1 MGTEK
6 KDIYRDI
13 LRQYWGY
20 DDFRGIQREII
31 ESIGSGRDTLGLM
44 PTGGGKSITF
54 QVPAL
59 ASDGTCIVVTP
70 LIALMKDQV
79 QHLRAKGVRAVAIY
93 SGMKRGEIVST
104 LENCVLGDVKL
115 LYVSPE
121 RLSSEIFQV
130 KLRHMRVS
138 FITVD
143 EAHCISQWGYDFR
156 PAYLEIDKLRKM
168 KPDVPVL
175 ALTATATP
183 QVIDDIQDK
192 LAFKSKNVFRMSFE
206 RKNLSYVVRKAEN
219 KPAFIGYLPYGF
231 PNPDVSLDAFKTM
244 VEHGVDAVE
253 IGLPYSDPVM
263 DGPVIQAAASI
274 ALNNGETIKRVFEAV
289 ETVANAGGVP
299 LIMSYWNLV
308 YHYGVERFARDFE
321 NAGGAGLIT
330 PDLIPDEAGEWIE
343 ASDRHGLDRI
353 FLVSPDSSTERLETV
368 ARNARGFVYAAARM
382 GVTGERA
389 TIDASPELLVER
401 TRQAGAENVC
411 VGIGVST
418 AEQGAKVGSYADGV
432 IVGSALVH
440 TLLADDNKTARD
452 PKEGLKL
459 LAAKSEELAEGI
471 HNAR

>member
-1 MGTEK
+1 MSVQTMYADRKMSAEEAIRFIKDGDTVVVPTAAAEAPTIQAAIGVHRRNYNNVAISQLLPMRKFEYFDPETVANVRTETYFASPVSRGP
-6 KDIYRDI
+6 IHEG
-13 LRQYWGY
+13 WA
-20 DDFRGIQREII
+20 DFIPNYFLEIP
-31 ESIGSGRDTLGLM
+31 DLM
-44 PTGGGKSITF
+44 DRKLIKSDVLVT
-54 QVPAL
+54 L
-59 ASDGTCIVVTP
+59 ASPMDEHGYFSLSLSTDY
-70 LIALMKDQV
+70 AMAAA
-79 QHLRAKGVRAVAIY
+79 RNARAVL
-93 SGMKRGEIVST
+93 
-104 LENCVLGDVKL
+104 LEVNPNVPYAFGDNK
-115 LYVSPE
+115 
-121 RLSSEIFQV
+121 I
-130 KLRHMRVS
+130 H
-138 FITVD
+138 
-143 EAHCISQWGYDFR
+143 ISQVTAVVEND
-156 PAYLEIDKLRKM
+156 D
-168 KPDVPVL
+168 PVIE
-175 ALTATATP
+175 
-183 QVIDDIQDK
+183 V
-192 LAFKSKNVFRMSFE
+192 
-206 RKNLSYVVRKAEN
+206 
-219 KPAFIGYLPYGF
+219 
-231 PNPDVSLDAFKTM
+231 
-244 VEHGVDAVE
+244 
-253 IGLPYSDPVM
+253 GLPYSDPVM

>member
-1 MGTEK
+1 
-6 KDIYRDI
+6 
-13 LRQYWGY
+13 
-20 DDFRGIQREII
+20 
-31 ESIGSGRDTLGLM
+31 
-44 PTGGGKSITF
+44 
-54 QVPAL
+54 
-59 ASDGTCIVVTP
+59 
-70 LIALMKDQV
+70 
-79 QHLRAKGVRAVAIY
+79 
-93 SGMKRGEIVST
+93 
-104 LENCVLGDVKL
+104 
-115 LYVSPE
+115 
-121 RLSSEIFQV
+121 
-130 KLRHMRVS
+130 
-138 FITVD
+138 
-143 EAHCISQWGYDFR
+143 
-156 PAYLEIDKLRKM
+156 
-168 KPDVPVL
+168 
-175 ALTATATP
+175 
-183 QVIDDIQDK
+183 
-192 LAFKSKNVFRMSFE
+192 
-206 RKNLSYVVRKAEN
+206 
-219 KPAFIGYLPYGF
+219 
-231 PNPDVSLDAFKTM
+231 M

-289 ETVANAGGVP
+289 ETVANASGVP

-368 ARNARGFVYAAARM
+368 ARNARGFVYA
-382 GVTGERA
+382 
-389 TIDASPELLVER
+389 PELLVER

>member
-1 MGTEK
+1 MTNEATTPSGQP
-6 KDIYRDI
+6 
-13 LRQYWGY
+13 L
-20 DDFRGIQREII
+20 GI
-31 ESIGSGRDTLGLM
+31 SHKPSKSGRY
-44 PTGGGKSITF
+44 
-54 QVPAL
+54 VH
-59 ASDGTCIVVTP
+59 
-70 LIALMKDQV
+70 QV
-79 QHLRAKGVRAVAIY
+79 QGREQA
-93 SGMKRGEIVST
+93 
-104 LENCVLGDVKL
+104 C
-115 LYVSPE
+115 
-121 RLSSEIFQV
+121 
-130 KLRHMRVS
+130 
-138 FITVD
+138 
-143 EAHCISQWGYDFR
+143 
-156 PAYLEIDKLRKM
+156 
-168 KPDVPVL
+168 
-175 ALTATATP
+175 
-183 QVIDDIQDK
+183 
-192 LAFKSKNVFRMSFE
+192 
-206 RKNLSYVVRKAEN
+206 
-219 KPAFIGYLPYGF
+219 FIGYLPYGF

-253 IGLPYSDPVM
+253 STCVLRPGH
-263 DGPVIQAAASI
+263 GRPVIPAAASI

-308 YHYGVERFARDFE
+308 YHYGVAVSPATSR
-321 NAGGAGLIT
+321 T
-330 PDLIPDEAGEWIE
+330 PAAPASSPRTSSRTRRGIDE

-382 GVTGERA
+382 GVAGERA

>member
-1 MGTEK
+1 MTNEATTPSGQP
-6 KDIYRDI
+6 
-13 LRQYWGY
+13 L
-20 DDFRGIQREII
+20 GI
-31 ESIGSGRDTLGLM
+31 SHKPSKSGAMFT
-44 PTGGGKSITF
+44 KF
-54 QVPAL
+54 
-59 ASDGTCIVVTP
+59 
-70 LIALMKDQV
+70 
-79 QHLRAKGVRAVAIY
+79 
-93 SGMKRGEIVST
+93 
-104 LENCVLGDVKL
+104 
-115 LYVSPE
+115 
-121 RLSSEIFQV
+121 
-130 KLRHMRVS
+130 
-138 FITVD
+138 
-143 EAHCISQWGYDFR
+143 
-156 PAYLEIDKLRKM
+156 
-168 KPDVPVL
+168 
-175 ALTATATP
+175 
-183 QVIDDIQDK
+183 
-192 LAFKSKNVFRMSFE
+192 
-206 RKNLSYVVRKAEN
+206 KAEN

-231 PNPDVSLDAFKTM
+231 PNPDVSLDAFRTM

-452 PKEGLKL
+452 PREGLKL

>member
-1 MGTEK
+1 MTNEATTPSGQP
-6 KDIYRDI
+6 
-13 LRQYWGY
+13 L
-20 DDFRGIQREII
+20 GI
-31 ESIGSGRDTLGLM
+31 SHKPSKSGAMFT
-44 PTGGGKSITF
+44 KF
-54 QVPAL
+54 
-59 ASDGTCIVVTP
+59 
-70 LIALMKDQV
+70 
-79 QHLRAKGVRAVAIY
+79 
-93 SGMKRGEIVST
+93 
-104 LENCVLGDVKL
+104 
-115 LYVSPE
+115 
-121 RLSSEIFQV
+121 
-130 KLRHMRVS
+130 
-138 FITVD
+138 
-143 EAHCISQWGYDFR
+143 
-156 PAYLEIDKLRKM
+156 
-168 KPDVPVL
+168 
-175 ALTATATP
+175 
-183 QVIDDIQDK
+183 
-192 LAFKSKNVFRMSFE
+192 
-206 RKNLSYVVRKAEN
+206 KAEN

-289 ETVANAGGVP
+289 ETVA
-299 LIMSYWNLV
+299 
-308 YHYGVERFARDFE
+308 